1 MNQSGAHLLSCTA
14 GPVGVGESSQ
24 TRIKNGGKGVGGEAE
39 KTVQSTER
47 ATSGHY
53 GRPNLCVCVCVC
65 QN

>member
-1 MNQSGAHLLSCTA
+1 MNQSGALLLSCTA

-24 TRIKNGGKGVGGEAE
+24 TRIKNGGKPVEGEAE

-47 ATSGHY
+47 ATSGRHSKA
-53 GRPNLCVCVCVC
+53 NLCVCVC